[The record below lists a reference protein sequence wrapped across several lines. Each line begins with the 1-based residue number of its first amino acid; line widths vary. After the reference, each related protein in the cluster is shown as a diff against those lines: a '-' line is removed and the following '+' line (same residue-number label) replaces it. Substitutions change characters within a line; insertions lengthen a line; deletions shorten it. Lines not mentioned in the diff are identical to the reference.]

1 MDAKCLQLCYESYS
15 SSGDVKGSTVCT
27 YVRLGTIVTNQDD
40 LHIYSLYESLLL
52 PIYGLK

>member
-27 YVRLGTIVTNQDD
+27 YVRLGTIITTQAD
-40 LHIYSLYESLLL
+40 LHIYSL
-52 PIYGLK
+52 